1 MKQLLEFIPLIIF
14 FILFKMY
21 DIYVGISALMIT
33 STVAFI
39 INWMIYKK
47 IEKMALFTYLMIIIF
62 GAMTLY
68 FHNAAFIKWKVTI
81 IYLLFSVVLFTS
93 QLVFKKPLLQ
103 NILAKSVELDNLVWH
118 RLNIVWAIFFLA
130 CAMANLYITYFM
142 SEQFWV
148 TFKVFILPS
157 LTLVISVISGIY
169 MYKNINKVEKLE
181 S

>member
-14 FILFKMY
+14 FILFKIY
-21 DIYVGISALMIT
+21 DIYVGVSALMIT
-33 STVAFI
+33 STIAFV
-39 INWMIYKK
+39 INWMIDKK
-47 IEKMALFTYLMIIIF
+47 IEKIALFTYLMIMVF

-68 FHNAAFIKWKVTI
+68 FHNANFIKWKVTI
-81 IYLLFSVVLFTS
+81 IYLLFSIALFTS

-103 NILAKSVELDNLVWH
+103 NMLAKGFELDNSVWN

-142 SEQFWV
+142 SEQFWA

-157 LTLVISVISGIY
+157 LTLVISGITGIY
-169 MYKNINKVEKLE
+169 IYKNINKVEKIE
-181 S
+181 